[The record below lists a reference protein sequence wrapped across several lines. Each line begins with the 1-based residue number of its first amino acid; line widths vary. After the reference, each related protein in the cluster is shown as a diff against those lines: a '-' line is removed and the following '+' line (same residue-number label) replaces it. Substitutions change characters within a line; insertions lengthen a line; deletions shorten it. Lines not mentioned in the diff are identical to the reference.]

1 MKIIGLTGGIGSGK
15 TTVAN
20 MFRELGVPVYV
31 ADLEAKNLMNT
42 SKVIKRQLI
51 EKFGDQAYSNGE
63 LNRNFLAAKVF
74 NDEVEL
80 KKINNIVHPKVKE
93 HFEKWLT
100 KQTSPYIIKEVAI
113 IFEHNR
119 QHEYDAIILVV
130 SDKQKRLERVMK
142 RDNST
147 REKVISIMNNQMA
160 DDVKIPLSD
169 YIIENTTI
177 EDTKIQVEKLHQKL
191 LES

>member
-100 KQTSPYIIKEVAI
+100 KQTSPYIIKEAAI